1 VVDHI
6 DPAKRSLNMAA
17 IRSKHTAPELVVR
30 KIVYGLG
37 YRYRLHW
44 KKLPGKP
51 DLVFPGK
58 RKAIFVHGCFW
69 HGHECIRGRLP
80 STNLDFW
87 QQKIGKNKE
96 RDSRMQDQ
104 LESQGWNVLII
115 WQCRLKDTSELKQTI
130 VRFLTTNHNEKDATG

>member
-1 VVDHI
+1 MVDHL

-17 IRSKHTAPELVVR
+17 VRSKHTEPELVVR

-69 HGHECIRGRLP
+69 HGHDCVRGRLP
-80 STNLDFW
+80 STNPDFW
-87 QQKIGKNKE
+87 EQKIDKNKE
-96 RDSRMQDQ
+96 RDSRVRDQ
-104 LESQGWNVLII
+104 LESQGWDVLTI
-115 WQCRLKDTSELKQTI
+115 WQCRFKNISDVKQTI
-130 VRFLTTNHNEKDATG
+130 ARFLTANHDEKDAFE

>member
-1 VVDHI
+1 MVDHI
-6 DPAKRSLNMAA
+6 DPARRSLNMASV
-17 IRSKHTAPELVVR
+17 RSKHTEPELVVR

-37 YRYRLHW
+37 HRYRLHW

-69 HGHECIRGRLP
+69 HGHDCIRGRLP

-87 QQKIGKNKE
+87 EQKIGKNKE
-96 RDSRMQDQ
+96 RDSRARDQ
-104 LESQGWNVLII
+104 LESQGWSVLTI
-115 WQCRLKDTSELKQTI
+115 WQCGLKDVSELKQTI
-130 VRFLTTNHNEKDATG
+130 VRFLATSHNERDPSE

>member
-1 VVDHI
+1 MVDHI
-6 DPAKRSLNMAA
+6 DSAKRSLNMAA
-17 IRSKHTAPELVVR
+17 VRSKDTEPELVVR

-69 HGHECIRGRLP
+69 HGHDCVRGRLP

-87 QQKIGKNKE
+87 GRKIGKNKE
-96 RDSRMQDQ
+96 RDSRVRNQ
-104 LESQGWNVLII
+104 LNAQGWNVLTI
-115 WQCRLKDTSELKQTI
+115 WQCRLKDVFELKQTI
-130 VRFLTTNHNEKDATG
+130 VRFLTMNHNERDVAE

>member
-1 VVDHI
+1 MVDHI
-6 DPAKRSLNMAA
+6 DSAKRSLNMAA
-17 IRSKHTAPELVVR
+17 IRSKDTEPELVVR

-69 HGHECIRGRLP
+69 HGHDCIRGRLP

-87 QQKIGKNKE
+87 ERKIVKNKE
-96 RDSRMQDQ
+96 RDGRVRNQ
-104 LESQGWNVLII
+104 LNAQGWNVLTI
-115 WQCRLKDTSELKQTI
+115 WQCRLKDVSELKQTI
-130 VRFLTTNHNEKDATG
+130 TRFLTMSHNERDVPE